1 MALIKPLPI
10 IETKTRRIPANGRNP
25 SYYKIAKIQVGST
38 IDGGEQ
44 ATFQGSV
51 FPQSNY
57 AFAGSAQPLYTFSFG
72 VRSSG
77 SPNQTLIKPSLLKV
91 GDSKNDSFRFEV
103 YRDPEGIH
111 YLYMVQSPYS
121 KQCVFT
127 YAQVSCTEYW
137 EYDNYISERGYTLV
151 WSSTDGDTQGVYEG
165 GRRLL
170 TETKAEDLYLKRN
183 SIGFR
188 QVTLDPATGYYHR
201 DDGLLYT
208 KRGDIVTLFGDLL
221 HGNGGAYKIVGRVP
235 KEFAP
240 LYETVIQAMYS
251 KADST
256 YGSMTMII
264 DQAGQIIQMEN
275 RVNGDPNAT
284 NTKISG
290 TWQCAY

>member
-1 MALIKPLPI
+1 MGLVKPFPV
-10 IETKTRRIPANGRNP
+10 IETKTKRIPQTSERPLYYKVARIQSRNP
-25 SYYKIAKIQVGST
+25 VDSGEGSLIQG
-38 IDGGEQ
+38 Q
-44 ATFQGSV
+44 L
-51 FPQSNY
+51 FPQSN
-57 AFAGSAQPLYTFSFG
+57 FGFTGTAQPLYMFSFG
-72 VRSSG
+72 VRNG
-77 SPNQTLIKPSLLKV
+77 SPTPLVKPSLLKV
-91 GDSKNDSFRFEV
+91 GDSREDSYRFEV
-103 YRDPEGIH
+103 YKDPEGFHIL
-111 YLYMVQSPYS
+111 YLVLSPYS
-121 KQCVFT
+121 RGGVFV
-127 YAQVSCTEYW
+127 YHSIECKEYF
-137 EYDNYISERGYTLV
+137 EVDMEFTERGYTLV
-151 WSSTDGDTQGVYEG
+151 WSSVTGDTQGVYEG

-170 TETKAEDLYLKRN
+170 TENKAEEIYLKKN
-183 SIGFR
+183 TIGFR
-188 QVTLDPATGYYHR
+188 QVTLDPATGFYHR
-201 DDGLLYT
+201 GDGLLYT

-256 YGSMTMII
+256 YGSMTMIV

>member
-10 IETKTRRIPANGRNP
+10 IETKTRRIPANGGNP

-38 IDGGEQ
+38 IDGGEH

-127 YAQVSCTEYW
+127 YAQVGCTEYW

-151 WSSTDGDTQGVYEG
+151 WSSTNGDTQGIYEG

-170 TETKAEDLYLKRN
+170 TETKAEELYLKRN
-183 SIGFR
+183 SSGFR
-188 QVTLDPATGYYHR
+188 QVELDPATGYYHR
-201 DDGLLYT
+201 GDGLLYT

-256 YGSMTMII
+256 YGSMTMIV